1 MISNIVSL
9 LLLKITYFNIIM
21 PKNTTGGSGHKKQAS
36 KGANFIQRDYKI
48 TSHLE
53 VEGYVEKILG
63 NGLIRVNSSNGK
75 YTGLICTI
83 RGKFKGRNK
92 SRNKIEVN
100 GLVIVGLR
108 EWESPYKTG
117 DLLFV
122 CNGVFKTETDEHG
135 DDDGIDFK
143 KKTEDDDDIVFET
156 TADLSTDK
164 HISIDDDMDDM
175 DDEIDVDDI

>member
-1 MISNIVSL
+1 
-9 LLLKITYFNIIM
+9 M

-36 KGANFIQRDYKI
+36 KSSNFIQRDYKI
-48 TSHLE
+48 TSDLE

-63 NGLIRVNSSNGK
+63 NGMIRVNSTNGK
-75 YTGLICTI
+75 YVGLICTI

-92 SRNKIEVN
+92 SRNTIELN

-108 EWESPYKTG
+108 EWESPNKTG

-122 CNGVFKTETDEHG
+122 CNGIFKTETDEYG

-143 KKTEDDDDIVFET
+143 KKGEEEIIFFETVANLSTENHITLDKNTDTVDENDIENDDI
-156 TADLSTDK
+156 D
-164 HISIDDDMDDM
+164 IDD
-175 DDEIDVDDI
+175 I